1 MGGGARRVSPAAF
14 RSPSR
19 RHPHHSFAHIT
30 MQLSLLSLA
39 LLVQMPPK
47 TFAWLHSYDMFMYDV
62 QPVYG
67 PPTHVPALRLASD

>member
-1 MGGGARRVSPAAF
+1 
-14 RSPSR
+14 
-19 RHPHHSFAHIT
+19 

-39 LLVQMPPK
+39 LLVQMPPE